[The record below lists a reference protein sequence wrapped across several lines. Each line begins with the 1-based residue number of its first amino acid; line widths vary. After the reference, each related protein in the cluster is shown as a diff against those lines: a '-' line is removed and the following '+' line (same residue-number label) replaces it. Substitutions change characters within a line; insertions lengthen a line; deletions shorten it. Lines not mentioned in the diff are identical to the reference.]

1 MDEFIKLLDE
11 NLDYISH
18 EIIADTF
25 YIDVVSNRKQVICPF
40 CGTPSTKTHSRY
52 IKQFQDLPI
61 QGKKV
66 IINLTNRKMFCVNED
81 CSHKTFAEGFDFLM
95 PKAKKSKRLEKE
107 ILNLSLNLS
116 SINASK
122 YLSEKVAK
130 VSKSTICNL
139 LKKRNENKKQ
149 RKNN

>member
-1 MDEFIKLLDE
+1 M
-11 NLDYISH
+11 
-18 EIIADTF
+18 IADTF

-66 IINLTNRKMFCVNED
+66 
-81 CSHKTFAEGFDFLM
+81 
-95 PKAKKSKRLEKE
+95 
-107 ILNLSLNLS
+107 
-116 SINASK
+116 
-122 YLSEKVAK
+122 AK

-139 LKKRNENKKQ
+139 
-149 RKNN
+149 